1 MSVWQVV
8 TGLQPLGALP
18 MGILIGRFGPQITV
32 AGFVITAMITY
43 SIYIITFASV
53 RRA

>member
-18 MGILIGRFGPQITV
+18 MGLLIKEFGPQVTV

-43 SIYIITFASV
+43 GLYIITFASV